1 MSFIKKLIEINVEIT
16 VSCRKCEKTMIHT
29 ASLIESHLYFVCSK
43 CNSVIVIDIKVA
55 WNYGIINLYGQS

>member
-55 WNYGIINLYGQS
+55 